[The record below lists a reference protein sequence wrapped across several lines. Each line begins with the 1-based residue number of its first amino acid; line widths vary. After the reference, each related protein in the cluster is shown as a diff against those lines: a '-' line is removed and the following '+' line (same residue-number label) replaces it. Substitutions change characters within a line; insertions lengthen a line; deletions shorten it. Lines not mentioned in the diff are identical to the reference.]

1 MPVPSA
7 GCRGAKMLEL
17 ILGGAVALG
26 LAIYLVVT
34 LVAPER
40 F

>member
-1 MPVPSA
+1 VRREMF
-7 GCRGAKMLEL
+7 EL
-17 ILGGAVALG
+17 ILGLATVAG

>member
-1 MPVPSA
+1 MF
-7 GCRGAKMLEL
+7 EL
-17 ILGGAVALG
+17 VLGLAVVVG